1 MRQKMKKIWHLAEE
15 YSLPLILGIISALVW
30 ANVNYIS
37 YQNFLHYKLGGLFDV
52 HFAVNDIFLVLFF
65 GLISIEIVHDL
76 APNGAMHPLHKALA
90 NIMAAVGGI
99 VFPIIVFFILN
110 VLMGQAAFSNGWA
123 IGTATDIAVAL
134 LFAKFIFP
142 KKHAAFSFLLFLAI
156 IDDFAGLGIIA
167 IFYPNPDKPVQFE
180 FLLLVVTAM
189 LLSAAIQKLKV
200 KSYWWFLFPTLISWV
215 GMLKTGLHP
224 ALALVWIVPFMRS
237 VDVAKAP
244 IDKLEHDLKPIVDFG
259 LFFFGLTNAGV
270 PFSSVSVLTLIIF
283 LSLFI
288 GKTLGIFSF
297 VKLSVLLG
305 WKMPKKISNVEL
317 ILIGMVA
324 GVGLTVS
331 LFVADIAY
339 EEESIKAA
347 AKMGA
352 LLSMV
357 SGGLAV
363 LLGRIILQKKKH
375 GS

>member
-1 MRQKMKKIWHLAEE
+1 MKKIWHLAEE
-15 YSLPLILGIISALVW
+15 YSLPLILGIITALVW

-37 YQNFLHYKLGGLFDV
+37 YQNFLHYKFGGLFDV

-65 GLISIEIVHDL
+65 GLISIEVVHDL
-76 APNGAMHPLHKALA
+76 APNGAIHPLHKALA
-90 NIMAAVGGI
+90 NIMAAIGGI
-99 VFPIIVFFILN
+99 VFPIVIFFILN
-110 VLMGQAAFSNGWA
+110 LIMGQVAFNNGWA

-237 VDVAKAP
+237 ADAAKAP

-297 VKLSVLLG
+297 VKLSALLG
-305 WKMPKKISNVEL
+305 WKMPKKTSNAEL
-317 ILIGMVA
+317 VLIGMVA

>member
-1 MRQKMKKIWHLAEE
+1 MKKIWHWAEE
-15 YSLPLILGIISALVW
+15 YSLPLILGIIAALVW

-37 YQNFLHYKLGGLFDV
+37 YQNFLHYKIGGLFDV

-99 VFPIIVFFILN
+99 VFPIVVFFILN
-110 VLMGQAAFSNGWA
+110 FFIGQASFANGWA

-167 IFYPNPDKPVQFE
+167 VFYPNPDKPVQFE
-180 FLLLVVTAM
+180 FLLWVVAAM
-189 LLSAAIQKLKV
+189 LLSYGIQKLKA
-200 KSYWWFLFPTLISWV
+200 KSYWYFLFPTFISWM

-237 VDVAKAP
+237 ADKKSAP
-244 IDKLEHDLKPIVDFG
+244 IDKLEHDLKPVVDFG

-270 PFSSVSVLTLIIF
+270 PFSSVSALTLIIF

-288 GKTLGIFSF
+288 GKTLGIFVF
-297 VKLSVLLG
+297 VKMSEKFG
-305 WKMPKKISNVEL
+305 WKMPKKLSNAEL
-317 ILIGMVA
+317 LFVGMVA

-339 EEESIKAA
+339 EEESVKAA

-352 LLSMV
+352 LLSMM
-357 SGGLAV
+357 SGVIAII
-363 LLGRIILQKKKH
+363 LGRKILNKKKA
-375 GS
+375 

>member
-1 MRQKMKKIWHLAEE
+1 MKKIWHLAEE
-15 YSLPLILGIISALVW
+15 YSLPLILGIIIALIW
-30 ANVNYIS
+30 ANINYPS
-37 YQNFLHYKLGGLFDV
+37 YQNFLHYKIGGLCNV

-90 NIMAAVGGI
+90 NIMAAIGGI
-99 VFPIIVFFILN
+99 VCPIVFFFVLN
-110 VLMGQAAFSNGWA
+110 MIVGQDVFANGWA

-142 KKHAAFSFLLFLAI
+142 KKHPAFSFLLFLAI

-180 FLLLVVTAM
+180 FLLLVLMAM
-189 LLSAAIQKLKV
+189 LISYGIQKLKV
-200 KSYWWFLFPTLISWV
+200 KSYWWFLFPTFISWV
-215 GMLKTGLHP
+215 GMFKTGLHP

-237 VDVAKAP
+237 SDEKQTP

-283 LSLFI
+283 LSLFA

-297 VKLSVLLG
+297 VKLSAFLG
-305 WKMPKKISNVEL
+305 WKMPKKISNAEL
-317 ILIGMVA
+317 LLIGMVA

-339 EEESIKAA
+339 DDENIKAA

-352 LLSMV
+352 LLSLF
-357 SGGLAV
+357 SGVFAFM
-363 LLGRIILQKKKH
+363 IAHKILKNKKA
-375 GS
+375 

>member
-1 MRQKMKKIWHLAEE
+1 MRQKMKKIWYWAEE

-30 ANVNYIS
+30 ANVNYVS
-37 YQNFLHYKLGGLFDV
+37 YQNFLHYKIGGLFDV

-90 NIMAAVGGI
+90 NIMAAIGGI
-99 VFPIIVFFILN
+99 VCPVVVFFILN
-110 VLMGQAAFSNGWA
+110 LLWGKTSYSNGWA

-167 IFYPNPDKPVQFE
+167 VFYPNPDKPVQLE

-200 KSYWWFLFPTLISWV
+200 KSYWWFIFPTLISWV

-224 ALALVWIVPFMRS
+224 ALALVWIVPFMRAEN
-237 VDVAKAP
+237 VAEAP

-259 LFFFGLTNAGV
+259 LFFFGLANAGV
-270 PFSSVSVLTLIIF
+270 LFSSVSVLTFIIF

-288 GKTLGIFSF
+288 GKTFGIFIF
-297 VKLSVLLG
+297 AKAAALLG
-305 WKMPKKISNVEL
+305 WKMPKKICNAEL
-317 ILIGMVA
+317 LLIGMVA

-339 EEESIKAA
+339 VEEGVKAA

-352 LLSMV
+352 LLSML
-357 SGGLAV
+357 SGFLA
-363 LLGRIILQKKKH
+363 LLLSKMFSKI
-375 GS
+375 

>member
-1 MRQKMKKIWHLAEE
+1 MKKIWHLAEE
-15 YSLPLILGIISALVW
+15 YSLPLILGIFLALAW
-30 ANVNYIS
+30 ANIDYLS
-37 YQNFLHYKLGGLFDV
+37 YQNFLHYKIGGLFDV
-52 HFAVNDIFLVLFF
+52 HFVVNDIFLVLFF

-99 VFPIIVFFILN
+99 VCPIMVFFILN
-110 VLMGQAAFSNGWA
+110 LLWGNPSYSNGWA

-142 KKHAAFSFLLFLAI
+142 KKHPAFSFLLFLAI

-167 IFYPNPDKPVQFE
+167 VFYPNPDKPVQPM
-180 FLLLVVTAM
+180 FLGLVVLAM
-189 LLSAAIQKLKV
+189 LLSYVIKCKNV

-224 ALALVWIVPFMRS
+224 ALALVWIVPFMRMPE
-237 VDVAKAP
+237 VKQAP
-244 IDKLEHDLKPIVDFG
+244 IDALEHDLKPIVDFG

-288 GKTLGIFSF
+288 GKTFGIFVF
-297 VKLSVLLG
+297 VKISEKLG
-305 WKMPKKISNVEL
+305 WKMPKKLTNSEL
-317 ILIGMVA
+317 VLTGMVA
-324 GVGLTVS
+324 GIGLTVS

-339 EEESIKAA
+339 EEENIKSA

-352 LLSMV
+352 LLSLF
-357 SGGLAV
+357 SGALALMLKQK
-363 LLGRIILQKKKH
+363 LLLKKKA
-375 GS
+375 

>member
-1 MRQKMKKIWHLAEE
+1 MKKIWHWAEE
-15 YSLPLILGIISALVW
+15 YSLPLILGIISALIW

-37 YQNFLHYKLGGLFDV
+37 YQNFLHYKIGGLFDV

-90 NIMAAVGGI
+90 NIMAAIGGI
-99 VFPIIVFFILN
+99 VCPIVVFFVLN
-110 VLMGQAAFSNGWA
+110 LLWGNSSYSNGWA

-142 KKHAAFSFLLFLAI
+142 KKHPAFSFLLFLAI

-180 FLLLVVTAM
+180 FLLLVLVAM
-189 LLSAAIQKLKV
+189 LLSFGIKKLKV
-200 KSYWWFLFPTLISWV
+200 KSYWWFWFPTLISWV

-224 ALALVWIVPFMRS
+224 ALALVWIVPFMRVS
-237 VDVAKAP
+237 DERHAP

-283 LSLFI
+283 LSLFM

-305 WKMPKKISNVEL
+305 WKMPKKLSNSEL
-317 ILIGMVA
+317 ILIGMIA

-339 EEESIKAA
+339 EEDNIKSA

-352 LLSMV
+352 LLSMF
-357 SGGLAV
+357 SGALAFV
-363 LLGRIILQKKKH
+363 LSRKIKKNKKA
-375 GS
+375 

>member
-1 MRQKMKKIWHLAEE
+1 MKKIWHLAEE

-76 APNGAMHPLHKALA
+76 SPNGAMHPLNKALA
-90 NIMAAVGGI
+90 NIMAALGGI
-99 VFPIIVFFILN
+99 VCPILVFFVLN
-110 VLMGQAAFSNGWA
+110 LLWGNPSYSNGWA

-167 IFYPNPDKPVQFE
+167 VFYPNPDKPVQFE
-180 FLLLVVTAM
+180 FLLLVLTAM
-189 LLSAAIQKLKV
+189 LLSYAIQKLKV
-200 KSYWWFLFPTLISWV
+200 KSYWWFVFPTLISWV

-224 ALALVWIVPFMRS
+224 ALALVWIVPFMRA

-305 WKMPKKISNVEL
+305 WKMPKKISNLEL

-352 LLSMV
+352 LLSML
-357 SGGLAV
+357 SGAFAM
-363 LLGRIILQKKKH
+363 LLSKFFYKYTK
-375 GS
+375 